1 MNSRIRRP
9 YERKTVSRSGAL
21 VFGLGLGALF
31 ATMAIA
37 LALAMPLLS
46 TRLENAPMYA
56 RTYYRKM
63 FPPPQYLPTPA
74 PTVSFE
80 IAPPQNEPDTIEEAA
95 SLGSL
100 EEAPSTNT
108 EVVLASVNV
117 AEQSLE
123 PSADDQT
130 GSVQLVSPTTD
141 VALNPTGQ
149 ARQLTGLNHQWQTWN
164 NCGPAT
170 ITTYMSYFG
179 RTETQVDGALF
190 LKPNKD
196 DKNVSPYQ
204 LAAYAQSVGMEAIL
218 RQGGSVEQ
226 LKQFISNDFPVLVE
240 TWLIHDGDGLGHYRL
255 ITGYNDDTG
264 QFITSDSLSGP
275 QYPVSYDQ
283 FDSDWRVFN
292 RLYIVVFQPEQ
303 ADLVAGIIGP
313 DLQDQVMYDKL
324 VAAANAEIEA
334 NPTDQIAYFN
344 KGEALTLLERYEEAA
359 AAFDQARKIGLHWRR
374 LWYQFTPFEAYYATG
389 RYQDVLD
396 LANATIANS
405 GGLEEAYYYKGLAL
419 HSLGQPG
426 AEEALQD
433 ALDYN
438 PNFAAAQVAME
449 TLHGSV
455 AGP

>member
-1 MNSRIRRP
+1 MSRN
-9 YERKTVSRSGAL
+9 GAL
-21 VFGLGLGALF
+21 IFGLGLGALF
-31 ATMAIA
+31 ATLAIA

-80 IAPPQNEPDTIEEAA
+80 IAAPQSEPEPAEEAA
-95 SLGSL
+95 SLASL
-100 EEAPSTNT
+100 EETAATTNPD
-108 EVVLASVNV
+108 VVLASINV
-117 AEQSLE
+117 TK
-123 PSADDQT
+123 PGIDDQT
-130 GSVQLVSPTTD
+130 GEVQLISPTTE
-141 VALNPTGQ
+141 VTLNPTSQ

-170 ITTYMSYFG
+170 ITTYMSYYG
-179 RTETQVDGALF
+179 RTETQVDSALY

-226 LKQFISNDFPVLVE
+226 LKQFISNGLPVLVE

-255 ITGYNDDTG
+255 ITGYNDDAG

-283 FDSDWRVFN
+283 FDPDWRVFN
-292 RLYIVVFQPEQ
+292 RLYIVVFPPEQ

-313 DLQDQVMYDKL
+313 DLQDQVMYEKL
-324 VAAANAEIEA
+324 MAAANAELEA

-344 KGEALTLLERYEEAA
+344 KGEALTRLERYQEAA
-359 AAFDQARKIGLHWRR
+359 AAFDAARKIGLHWRR
-374 LWYQFTPFEAYYATG
+374 LWYQFTPFEAYYAVG

-396 LANATIANS
+396 LAEATIANS

-419 HSLGQPG
+419 HTLGQPG
-426 AEEALQD
+426 AEEALQA

-438 PNFAAAQVAME
+438 PNFSAAQVAME

>member
-21 VFGLGLGALF
+21 VFGLGIGALF
-31 ATMAIA
+31 ATTAIV

-46 TRLENAPMYA
+46 TRLENAPLYA

-80 IAPPQNEPDTIEEAA
+80 MASTQNEPGVSPEASSPTAAEEVTPADTQ
-95 SLGSL
+95 
-100 EEAPSTNT
+100 
-108 EVVLASVNV
+108 VVLASVNV
-117 AEQSLE
+117 AEQGLE
-123 PSADDQT
+123 PSSGDQPDT
-130 GSVQLVSPTTD
+130 VQLVSPTTD
-141 VALNPTGQ
+141 VALNPTDQ

-179 RTETQVDGALF
+179 RTETQVDAALF

-204 LAAYAQSVGMEAIL
+204 LAAYAQSVGLEAIV

-226 LKQFISNDFPVLVE
+226 LKQFVSNNFPVLVE

-255 ITGYNDDTG
+255 ITGYNDETG

-275 QYPVSYDQ
+275 QYPADYAQ

-292 RLYIVVFQPEQ
+292 RIYVVVFPPEQ
-303 ADLVAGIIGP
+303 ADQVAAIIGP

-334 NPTDQIAYFN
+334 NPADPIAYFN
-344 KGEALTLLERYEEAA
+344 KGEALTRLERYEEAA
-359 AAFDQARKIGLHWRR
+359 AAFDEARKIGLHWRR
-374 LWYQFTPFEAYYATG
+374 LWYQFTPFEAYYAVG
-389 RYQDVLD
+389 RFQDVLD
-396 LANATIANS
+396 LAEATISNS

-419 HSLGQPG
+419 HALGLPG

-438 PNFAAAQVAME
+438 PNFSAAQVAME
-449 TLHGSV
+449 SVHGSV